1 MTSSL
6 ARVEFPQRA
15 AVVTPYHHRQEAVM
29 AATDPRF
36 TESGYAHPEVLVSTD
51 WVAEHLDDPNVRIV
65 ESDEDV
71 LLYDMGHIPG
81 AINLDW
87 HTDLQNQVERDFLD
101 KAGFEALLSKNGI
114 GNDTTVVF
122 YGDRNNWYATYT
134 YWLFKYFGHRDAR
147 VMNGG
152 RAKWEAE
159 GRPMSRDVPTYPAT
173 TYTAQEPDERIR
185 AYRDDVLK
193 QVKSGA
199 PALVDV
205 RSVPEYTGEVLHMAG
220 YAQEGAQR
228 GGHVLGAKSIPWA
241 TAANEDGTFKSPE
254 QLKEIYGGK
263 DITPDKNVIAYCR
276 IGERSSHTWF
286 VLRELLGYPDVRNY
300 DGSWTE
306 WGSMVG
312 VPIAKGT
319 DPGL

>member
-1 MTSSL
+1 M
-6 ARVEFPQRA
+6 VD
-15 AVVTPYHHRQEAVM
+15 
-29 AATDPRF
+29 TDPRF
-36 TESGYAHPEVLVSTD
+36 AESGYAHPDVLVSTD

-87 HTDLQNQVERDFLD
+87 HTDLQDQVKRDFLH
-101 KAGFEALLSKNGI
+101 KAGFEALLGKNGI
-114 GNDTTVVF
+114 SNDTTVVF
-122 YGDRNNWYATYT
+122 YGDRNNWYATYA
-134 YWLFKYFGHRDAR
+134 YWLFKYFGHGDAR

-159 GRPMSRDVPTYPAT
+159 GRPMSREVPSNQET

-193 QVKSGA
+193 QVKAGA

-205 RSVPEYTGEVLHMAG
+205 RSLPEYTGEVLHMAG

-254 QLKEIYGGK
+254 QLRDIYSGK

-319 DPGL
+319 EPGL

>member
-1 MTSSL
+1 M
-6 ARVEFPQRA
+6 V
-15 AVVTPYHHRQEAVM
+15 
-29 AATDPRF
+29 ATDPRF
-36 TESGYAHPEVLVSTD
+36 AGSGYAHPEVLVSTD
-51 WVAEHLDDPNVRIV
+51 WVAEHLDDPNVRVV

-87 HTDLQNQVERDFLD
+87 HTDLQDQVKRDFLD
-101 KAGFEALLSKNGI
+101 RAGFEELMRKNGI

-134 YWLFKYFGHRDAR
+134 YWLFKYFGHKDAR

-159 GRPMSRDVPTYPAT
+159 GRPMSRDVPSYPKT

-193 QVKSGA
+193 QVESGA

-241 TAANEDGTFKSPE
+241 TAANEDGTFKSPD
-254 QLKEIYGGK
+254 QLREIYGGK
-263 DITPDKNVIAYCR
+263 GITPDRNVIAYCR

-312 VPIAKGT
+312 VPIARGT
-319 DPGL
+319 EPGL

>member
-1 MTSSL
+1 M
-6 ARVEFPQRA
+6 V
-15 AVVTPYHHRQEAVM
+15 
-29 AATDPRF
+29 ATDPRF
-36 TESGYAHPEVLVSTD
+36 AESGYANPEVLVSTD

-87 HTDLQNQVERDFLD
+87 HTDLQDQVKRDFLD

-122 YGDRNNWYATYT
+122 YGDRNNWYATYA

-159 GRPMSRDVPTYPAT
+159 GRPMSRDVPSYPAT
-173 TYTAQEPDERIR
+173 TYPAQEPDERIR

-193 QVKSGA
+193 QVRSGA

-254 QLKEIYGGK
+254 QLREIYGGK
-263 DITPDKNVIAYCR
+263 GITPDKNVIAYCR

-312 VPIAKGT
+312 VPIAKGSE
-319 DPGL
+319 PGL

>member
-1 MTSSL
+1 M
-6 ARVEFPQRA
+6 V
-15 AVVTPYHHRQEAVM
+15 
-29 AATDPRF
+29 ATDPRF
-36 TESGYAHPEVLVSTD
+36 TDSGYANPDVLVSTD
-51 WVAEHLDDPNVRIV
+51 WVVEHLDDPNVRIV

-71 LLYDMGHIPG
+71 LLYDIGHIPG
-81 AINLDW
+81 AIKLDW
-87 HTDLQNQVERDFLD
+87 HTDLQDQVRRDFLD
-101 KAGFEALLSKNGI
+101 KAGFEALLGRSGI

-134 YWLFKYFGHRDAR
+134 YWLFTYFGHRDAR

-159 GRPMSRDVPTYPAT
+159 GRPMTRDVPTYPEA

-193 QVKSGA
+193 QVQTGK
-199 PALVDV
+199 PTLVDV

-228 GGHVLGAKSIPWA
+228 GGHVLGAQSIPWA
-241 TAANEDGTFKSPE
+241 TAANEDGTFKSPA
-254 QLKEIYGGK
+254 QLREIYSGK
-263 DITPDKNVIAYCR
+263 EITPDKNVIAYCR

-319 DPGL
+319 EPGL

>member
-1 MTSSL
+1 M
-6 ARVEFPQRA
+6 
-15 AVVTPYHHRQEAVM
+15 VT
-29 AATDPRF
+29 TDPRF
-36 TESGYAHPEVLVSTD
+36 AESGYAHPEVLVSTD

-71 LLYDMGHIPG
+71 LLYDMGHVPG

-87 HTDLQNQVERDFLD
+87 HTDLQDQVKRDFLD
-101 KAGFEALLSKNGI
+101 KAGFEALLGKNGI

-122 YGDRNNWYATYT
+122 YGDRNNWYATYA

-159 GRPMSRDVPTYPAT
+159 GRPMSRDVLSYPAT
-173 TYTAQEPDERIR
+173 TYTAQESDERIR

-263 DITPDKNVIAYCR
+263 GITPDKNVIAYCR

>member
-1 MTSSL
+1 M
-6 ARVEFPQRA
+6 V
-15 AVVTPYHHRQEAVM
+15 
-29 AATDPRF
+29 ATDPRF
-36 TESGYAHPEVLVSTD
+36 KESGYANPDVLVSTD

-71 LLYDMGHIPG
+71 LLYEMGHIPG

-87 HTDLQNQVERDFLD
+87 HTDLQDQVERDFLD
-101 KAGFEALLSKNGI
+101 KAGFEELLGKNGI
-114 GNDTTVVF
+114 ANDTTVVF
-122 YGDRNNWYATYT
+122 YGDRNNWYATYA
-134 YWLFKYFGHRDAR
+134 YWLFKYYGHQDVR

-159 GRPMSRDVPTYPAT
+159 GRPMTREAPTYPEA

-205 RSVPEYTGEVLHMAG
+205 RSLPEYTGEVLHMAG

-241 TAANEDGTFKSPE
+241 TAANEDGTFKSPD
-254 QLKEIYGGK
+254 QLKEIYAGK

-319 DPGL
+319 EPGL

>member
-1 MTSSL
+1 MVSAD
-6 ARVEFPQRA
+6 ARFA
-15 AVVTPYHHRQEAVM
+15 
-29 AATDPRF
+29 
-36 TESGYAHPEVLVSTD
+36 ESGYANPGVLVSTD
-51 WVAEHLDDPNVRIV
+51 WVAEHLSDPKVRIV

-71 LLYDMGHIPG
+71 LLYDLGHIPG
-81 AINLDW
+81 AVTIDW
-87 HTDLQNQVERDFLD
+87 HVDLQNPVERDFLD
-101 KAGFEALLSKNGI
+101 KAGFEALLSKHGI
-114 GNDTTVVF
+114 GNDTTVVL
-122 YGDRNNWYATYT
+122 YGDRNNWYATYA
-134 YWLFKYFGHRDAR
+134 YWLFRYFGHADVR

-159 GRPMSRDVPTYPAT
+159 GRPMTREVPTYPAS

-185 AYRDDVLK
+185 AYRDDVLA
-193 QVKSGA
+193 QVKAGA

-205 RSVPEYTGEVLHMAG
+205 RSPAEYTGEVLHMAG

-228 GGHVLGAKSIPWA
+228 GGHVKGAQNIPWA
-241 TAANEDGTFKSPE
+241 MAANEDGTFKSPE
-254 QLKEIYGGK
+254 ELRALYEGKEITPEK
-263 DITPDKNVIAYCR
+263 DVIAYCR

-286 VLRELLGYPDVRNY
+286 VLRELLGFPNVRNY

-319 DPGL
+319 EPGL

>member
-1 MTSSL
+1 M
-6 ARVEFPQRA
+6 V
-15 AVVTPYHHRQEAVM
+15 
-29 AATDPRF
+29 ATDTRF
-36 TESGYAHPEVLVSTD
+36 AESGYAHPEVLVSTD
-51 WVAEHLDDPNVRIV
+51 WVAEHLDDPNVRVV

-71 LLYDMGHIPG
+71 LLYDMGHVPG

-87 HTDLQNQVERDFLD
+87 HTDLQDQVKRDFLD
-101 KAGFEALLSKNGI
+101 KAGFEALLGKNGI

-122 YGDRNNWYATYT
+122 YGDRNNWYATYA
-134 YWLFKYFGHRDAR
+134 YWLFKYFGLRDAR

-159 GRPMSRDVPTYPAT
+159 GRPMSREVPSYPET
-173 TYTAQEPDERIR
+173 TYTAQEPDEQIR

-254 QLKEIYGGK
+254 QLREIYGGK

-319 DPGL
+319 EPGL

>member
-1 MTSSL
+1 M
-6 ARVEFPQRA
+6 V
-15 AVVTPYHHRQEAVM
+15 
-29 AATDPRF
+29 ATDPRF
-36 TESGYAHPEVLVSTD
+36 AGSGYAHPEVLVSTD
-51 WVAEHLDDPNVRIV
+51 WVAEHLDDPNVRVV

-87 HTDLQNQVERDFLD
+87 HTDLQDQVKRDFLD
-101 KAGFEALLSKNGI
+101 RAGFEELMRKNGI

-134 YWLFKYFGHRDAR
+134 YWLFKYFGHKDAR

-159 GRPMSRDVPTYPAT
+159 GRPMSRDVPSYPKT

-193 QVKSGA
+193 QVESGA
-199 PALVDV
+199 PTLVDV

-241 TAANEDGTFKSPE
+241 TAANEDGTFKSPD
-254 QLKEIYGGK
+254 QLREIYGGK
-263 DITPDKNVIAYCR
+263 GITPDRNVIAYCR

-312 VPIAKGT
+312 VPIARGT
-319 DPGL
+319 EPGL

>member
-1 MTSSL
+1 M
-6 ARVEFPQRA
+6 
-15 AVVTPYHHRQEAVM
+15 VT
-29 AATDPRF
+29 TDSRF
-36 TESGYAHPEVLVSTD
+36 AESGYAHPEVLVSTD

-71 LLYDMGHIPG
+71 LLYDMGHVPG

-87 HTDLQNQVERDFLD
+87 HTDLQDQVKRDFLD
-101 KAGFEALLSKNGI
+101 KAGFETLLGKNGI

-122 YGDRNNWYATYT
+122 YGDRNNWYATYA

-159 GRPMSRDVPTYPAT
+159 GRPMSREVPSYPET
-173 TYTAQEPDERIR
+173 TYTAQEPDEQIR

-228 GGHVLGAKSIPWA
+228 GGHVVGAKSIPWA

-263 DITPDKNVIAYCR
+263 GITPEKNVIAYCR

-319 DPGL
+319 EPGL

>member
-1 MTSSL
+1 M
-6 ARVEFPQRA
+6 V
-15 AVVTPYHHRQEAVM
+15 
-29 AATDPRF
+29 ATDPRF
-36 TESGYAHPEVLVSTD
+36 TDSGYANPDVLVSTD
-51 WVAEHLDDPNVRIV
+51 WVAEHLDDPKVRII

-71 LLYDMGHIPG
+71 LLYDMGHVPG
-81 AINLDW
+81 AINVDW

-122 YGDRNNWYATYT
+122 YGDRNNWYATYA
-134 YWLFKYFGHRDAR
+134 YWLFKYFGHPDVR

-159 GRPMSRDVPTYPAT
+159 GRPLTREVASYPETA
-173 TYTAQEPDERIR
+173 YTAQEPDERIR

-199 PALVDV
+199 PSLVDV
-205 RSVPEYTGEVLHMAG
+205 RSGPEYTGEVLHMAG

-241 TAANEDGTFKSPE
+241 LAANEDGTFKSPE
-254 QLKEIYGGK
+254 QLRELYAGK

-319 DPGL
+319 EPGL

>member
-1 MTSSL
+1 M
-6 ARVEFPQRA
+6 
-15 AVVTPYHHRQEAVM
+15 VT
-29 AATDPRF
+29 TDPRF
-36 TESGYAHPEVLVSTD
+36 AESGYAHPEVLVSTD

-71 LLYDMGHIPG
+71 LLYEMGHVPG

-87 HTDLQNQVERDFLD
+87 HTDLQDQVKRDFLD
-101 KAGFEALLSKNGI
+101 KAGFEALLGKNGI

-122 YGDRNNWYATYT
+122 YGDRNNWYATYA
-134 YWLFKYFGHRDAR
+134 YWLFKYFGHRDVR

-159 GRPMSRDVPTYPAT
+159 GRLMSRDVPSYPET
-173 TYTAQEPDERIR
+173 TYTAQESDERIR

-263 DITPDKNVIAYCR
+263 GITPDKNVIAYCR

-319 DPGL
+319 EPGL

>member
-1 MTSSL
+1 M
-6 ARVEFPQRA
+6 VD
-15 AVVTPYHHRQEAVM
+15 
-29 AATDPRF
+29 TDPRF
-36 TESGYAHPEVLVSTD
+36 AESGYAHPEVLVSTD

-71 LLYDMGHIPG
+71 LLYDMGHVPG

-87 HTDLQNQVERDFLD
+87 HTDLQDQVKRDFLD
-101 KAGFEALLSKNGI
+101 KSGFEALLGKNGI

-122 YGDRNNWYATYT
+122 YGDRNNWYATYA
-134 YWLFKYFGHRDAR
+134 YWLFKYFGHADAR
-147 VMNGG
+147 VMDGG

-159 GRPMSRDVPTYPAT
+159 GRPKSRDVPSYPET
-173 TYTAQEPDERIR
+173 TYTAREPDERIR

-193 QVKSGA
+193 QVNSGE
-199 PALVDV
+199 PTLVDV

-241 TAANEDGTFKSPE
+241 TAANEDGTFKSPD
-254 QLKEIYGGK
+254 QLREIYGGK
-263 DITPDKNVIAYCR
+263 GITPDRNVIAYCR

-312 VPIAKGT
+312 VPIARGT
-319 DPGL
+319 EPGL

>member
-1 MTSSL
+1 M
-6 ARVEFPQRA
+6 V
-15 AVVTPYHHRQEAVM
+15 
-29 AATDPRF
+29 ATDPRF
-36 TESGYAHPEVLVSTD
+36 AESGYAHPEVLVSTD

-71 LLYDMGHIPG
+71 LLYEMGHVPG

-87 HTDLQNQVERDFLD
+87 HTDLQDQVKRDFLD
-101 KAGFEALLSKNGI
+101 KAGFEALLGKNGI
-114 GNDTTVVF
+114 GSDTTVVF
-122 YGDRNNWYATYT
+122 YGDRNNWYATYA

-159 GRPMSRDVPTYPAT
+159 GRPMSREVRSYPET
-173 TYTAQEPDERIR
+173 TYTAQEPDEQIR

-254 QLKEIYGGK
+254 QLREIYGGK

-312 VPIAKGT
+312 VPIAKGAE
-319 DPGL
+319 PGL

>member
-1 MTSSL
+1 M
-6 ARVEFPQRA
+6 VA
-15 AVVTPYHHRQEAVM
+15 A
-29 AATDPRF
+29 DPRF
-36 TESGYAHPEVLVSTD
+36 ADSGYANPDVLVSTD

-71 LLYDMGHIPG
+71 LLYDLGHIPG
-81 AINLDW
+81 AIKLDW
-87 HTDLQNQVERDFLD
+87 HTDLQNPVARDFVD
-101 KAGFEALLSKNGI
+101 KAEFEALMRRNGI
-114 GNDTTVVF
+114 ANDTTVVF

-134 YWLFKYFGHRDAR
+134 YWLFKYFGHEDVR

-159 GRPMSRDVPTYPAT
+159 GRPMTKDLPTYPET
-173 TYTAQEPDERIR
+173 EYTAQESDERIR

-193 QVKSGA
+193 QVESGA
-199 PALVDV
+199 PTLVDV

-228 GGHVLGAKSIPWA
+228 GGHVLGAQSIPWA
-241 TAANEDGTFKSPE
+241 TAANEDGTFKSPA
-254 QLKEIYGGK
+254 QLKEIYEGK
-263 DITPDKNVIAYCR
+263 GITPDKNVIAYCR

-306 WGSMVG
+306 WGSLVKS
-312 VPIAKGT
+312 PIAKGSE
-319 DPGL
+319 PGL

>member
-1 MTSSL
+1 M
-6 ARVEFPQRA
+6 VD
-15 AVVTPYHHRQEAVM
+15 
-29 AATDPRF
+29 TDPRF
-36 TESGYAHPEVLVSTD
+36 AESGYAHPEVLVSTD

-71 LLYDMGHIPG
+71 LLYDMGHVPG

-87 HTDLQNQVERDFLD
+87 HTDLQDQVKRDFLD
-101 KAGFEALLSKNGI
+101 KSGFEALLGKNGI

-122 YGDRNNWYATYT
+122 YGDRNNWYATYA
-134 YWLFKYFGHRDAR
+134 YWLFKYFGHADAR
-147 VMNGG
+147 VMDGG

-159 GRPMSRDVPTYPAT
+159 GRPKSRDVPSYPET
-173 TYTAQEPDERIR
+173 TYTAREPDERIR

-193 QVKSGA
+193 QVNSGE
-199 PALVDV
+199 PTLVDV

-254 QLKEIYGGK
+254 QLNEIYGGK
-263 DITPDKNVIAYCR
+263 GITPDKNVIAYCR

-312 VPIAKGT
+312 VPIAKGPE
-319 DPGL
+319 PGL

>member
-1 MTSSL
+1 M
-6 ARVEFPQRA
+6 V
-15 AVVTPYHHRQEAVM
+15 
-29 AATDPRF
+29 ATDPRF
-36 TESGYAHPEVLVSTD
+36 ADSGYANPDVLVSTD

-71 LLYDMGHIPG
+71 LLYDLGHIPG
-81 AINLDW
+81 AVKLDW
-87 HTDLQNQVERDFLD
+87 HTDLQNQVARDFVD
-101 KAGFEALLSKNGI
+101 KTEFEALMRRNGI
-114 GNDTTVVF
+114 ANDTTVVF

-134 YWLFKYFGHRDAR
+134 YWLFKYFGHDDAR

-159 GRPMSRDVPTYPAT
+159 GRPMTKDVPTYAQT
-173 TYTAQEPDERIR
+173 TYTAQESDEGIR

-193 QVKSGA
+193 HVESGS
-199 PALVDV
+199 PTLIDV

-228 GGHVLGAKSIPWA
+228 AGHVLGAKSIPWA

-254 QLKEIYGGK
+254 QLKEIYEGK
-263 DITPDKNVIAYCR
+263 GFTPDKNVIAYCR

-306 WGSMVG
+306 WGSLVKS
-312 VPIAKGT
+312 PIAKGSE
-319 DPGL
+319 PGL

>member
-1 MTSSL
+1 M
-6 ARVEFPQRA
+6 V
-15 AVVTPYHHRQEAVM
+15 
-29 AATDPRF
+29 ATDPRF
-36 TESGYAHPEVLVSTD
+36 AGSGYANPEVLVSTD

-87 HTDLQNQVERDFLD
+87 HTDLQDQVKRDFLD
-101 KAGFEALLSKNGI
+101 RAGFEELMRKNGI

-134 YWLFKYFGHRDAR
+134 YWLFKYFGHKDAR

-159 GRPMSRDVPTYPAT
+159 GRPMSRDVPSYPKT

-193 QVKSGA
+193 QVESGA

-241 TAANEDGTFKSPE
+241 TAANEDGTFKSPD
-254 QLKEIYGGK
+254 QLREIYGGK
-263 DITPDKNVIAYCR
+263 GITPDRNVIAYCR

-312 VPIAKGT
+312 VPIARGT
-319 DPGL
+319 EPGL